1 MRCCHRPRS
10 RDEDVPPGLRPDV
23 RALAAGRAGKK
34 PLSLED
40 ELFAAVLEGEKQA
53 AGRLA
58 RRLIKEGRDALQIM
72 EKILAPALRRAGE
85 YYEQKTHFLPQLVLR
100 NYGYSVT
107 DLGKNV
113 DSRKIL
119 DAALEEDAGFIGL
132 SALMTTTME
141 EMRRVIALRNA
152 RAPHIKIIVG
162 GAAVT
167 PSFARRIGADA
178 YAKDAMDTV
187 RKIQGLLEKT

>member
-1 MRCCHRPRS
+1 
-10 RDEDVPPGLRPDV
+10 
-23 RALAAGRAGKK
+23 
-34 PLSLED
+34 
-40 ELFAAVLEGEKQA
+40 
-53 AGRLA
+53 
-58 RRLIKEGRDALQIM
+58 M